1 MLPPKLKLPPA
12 EQALLKVVRQ
22 LPESERQSVLSYA
35 EFLLSRLAA
44 VENPSAVPAPVEPL
58 SIPRPESESVIAA
71 IRRLSETYPM
81 LDRDELLHETTEL
94 MTAHV
99 MRGRPAQTII
109 DELEVVFRRRY
120 ERVESP
126 SQ

>member
-1 MLPPKLKLPPA
+1 MLPPKLSLPPS
-12 EQALLKVVRQ
+12 EQALLKVIRQ
-22 LPESERQSVLSYA
+22 LPESERQNVLSYA
-35 EFLLSRLAA
+35 EFLLARVDDAGSPAA
-44 VENPSAVPAPVEPL
+44 GPPVEPKN
-58 SIPRPESESVIAA
+58 IPRPESESVISA
-71 IRRLSETYPM
+71 IRRLAATYPM
-81 LDRDELLHETTEL
+81 LDRDELLHETAEL

-99 MRGRPAQTII
+99 MRGREAETII